1 MLHQPSKDEDN
12 VQPAEE
18 MDDRE
23 VERYG
28 EGGGEDQ
35 EEVEDFF
42 SNMAGRQVT
51 DGLVESKMPL
61 VRLIKRFHPGEP
73 AAPSSKLKAFG
84 ANGGAE
90 GEDQDEQG
98 GRLQEEE
105 GKGAEGS
112 RPEEEKRRGRGG
124 ARGNREG
131 DVDWG
136 KRFRVGTKERGG
148 GFLLENCARVE
159 FEEERVG
166 RQSRIGRSRSKF
178 FCRSTCETLA
188 QSNRC

>member
-18 MDDRE
+18 DDRE

-51 DGLVESKMPL
+51 GVSGISKLMFLVWF
-61 VRLIKRFHPGEP
+61 IKRFLPGEP

-84 ANGGAE
+84 ANRGAE
-90 GEDQDEQG
+90 GEDQEEQG

-105 GKGAEGS
+105 GKGGEGS
-112 RPEEEKRRGRGG
+112 CPEEEKRRGRGG

-136 KRFRVGTKERGG
+136 KRLRVGTKERGG

-159 FEEERVG
+159 FEEERVR
-166 RQSRIGRSRSKF
+166 RQSRTGRSRSKF
-178 FCRSTCETLA
+178 FCRNTC
-188 QSNRC
+188 